1 MKKSLSFMFIF
12 FMLLTMISGLFLVQ
26 GNQKVSAW
34 GTSTR
39 DKSDNPLVYDE
50 KVGLESIGRINANY
64 DGSITIQYKYGFSEL
79 MIVATECSQ
88 YLDGDSNQ
96 ITNGDVTK
104 AVSCGDFGGAIK
116 VIHVSGDYNRQAS
129 GNASKTIHLYNYV
142 GLGKI
147 VQVQMVFSFM
157 KSKEGAS
164 DNTGL
169 YYPLYCSVDNKT
181 TNCKQ
186 SDSQS
191 KSDITADA
199 RVRNF
204 MSNMYGSSKQYD
216 VSYFDRRYLVYQ
228 NEVPNPCSKDEQCT
242 TAMRQQA
249 PSSFTSLKDNAVQ
262 PKDYLYIQIG
272 NSKMEG
278 GSSEI
283 ESLVYDTIIPVLIT
297 ILFIAAGVSIAV
309 LGYKIVKSADEPQER
324 RDKVVKLRNILIGIG
339 IALLLLFAANP
350 AVDFIK
356 GIIEEK

>member
-34 GTSTR
+34 GTSPR

-88 YLDGDSNQ
+88 YLDGDSNP

-104 AVSCGDFGGAIK
+104 AVSCADFGGVIK

-147 VQVQMVFSFM
+147 VQVQLVFSFM
-157 KSKEGAS
+157 KSKDGAS

-191 KSDITADA
+191 KHGFRRRSQSMAVPVPWHPADPQLKRFA
-199 RVRNF
+199 
-204 MSNMYGSSKQYD
+204 
-216 VSYFDRRYLVYQ
+216 DRFV
-228 NEVPNPCSKDEQCT
+228 
-242 TAMRQQA
+242 
-249 PSSFTSLKDNAVQ
+249 PSSFSFLPLEKDMNKQ
-262 PKDYLYIQIG
+262 C
-272 NSKMEG
+272 
-278 GSSEI
+278 
-283 ESLVYDTIIPVLIT
+283 
-297 ILFIAAGVSIAV
+297 
-309 LGYKIVKSADEPQER
+309 
-324 RDKVVKLRNILIGIG
+324 
-339 IALLLLFAANP
+339 
-350 AVDFIK
+350 
-356 GIIEEK
+356 